1 MTTTTIII
9 IIIIIFNL
17 IIIRLLN
24 TPVALKYR
32 VGVRRGIAVFHD
44 QLGFLALNSNPPRNG
59 VTIKT
64 LAVVSL
70 Q

>member
-24 TPVALKYR
+24 TPVALKYQ
-32 VGVRRGIAVFHD
+32 VGVRRRIAVFHD
-44 QLGFLALNSNPPRNG
+44 QLRFLALNSNPPRNG